1 MAREDGFF
9 DDLARGLADGSLT
22 RGKALRLM
30 GAAVVGGTLGSLGIG
45 EASADQCKRN
55 GKPCKKNSQCCS
67 GICDQATR
75 TCAPPVLECQD
86 DNDCDDGNV
95 CTVDSCINGR
105 CVHSPIDCD
114 DGDAC
119 TVESCDPAIGC
130 VYTKINCDD
139 GNACTDD
146 ICFHERGCVHV
157 PIVGPGC
164 ESG

>member
-30 GAAVVGGTLGSLGIG
+30 GAAVVGGTLGSLGIS

-67 GICDQATR
+67 GICAQATG

-86 DNDCDDGNV
+86 ANDCDDGNL
-95 CTVDSCINGR
+95 CTVDSCINGM
-105 CVHSPIDCD
+105 CVHTP
-114 DGDAC
+114 
-119 TVESCDPAIGC
+119 
-130 VYTKINCDD
+130 INCDD
-139 GNACTDD
+139 GDPCTDD
-146 ICFHERGCVHV
+146 FCDPEIGCVHV
-157 PIVGPGC
+157 QVC
-164 ESG
+164 A